1 MDEMSS
7 FGTIALTRVQ
17 ALQVQ
22 YERHRDQAQE
32 NGNTSIELPAAITNL
47 ITGPEFWIVAKTNRY
62 RKLVREGHLHNL
74 LELAA
79 IALTKRYPAH
89 WFAKVCSVRSWE
101 RTLDFLRKLYTI
113 REKAERVV
121 TRIGKDINE
130 GMRKFVYKQL
140 WMGKSIERYA
150 VTAQERGKHRYKL
163 FAYLCM
169 HEE

>member
-1 MDEMSS
+1 MDKISS
-7 FGTIALTRVQ
+7 CGTIALTRVQ
-17 ALQVQ
+17 ALRVQ
-22 YERHRDQAQE
+22 YGRHKDQAQE

-47 ITGPEFWIVAKTNRY
+47 ITGPECWIVAKTNRY
-62 RKLVREGHLHNL
+62 KKLVKEGHLHNL

-79 IALTKRYPAH
+79 IALTKQSPAH

-101 RTLDFLRKLYTI
+101 RTLDFLSKLYTI

-140 WMGKSIERYA
+140 WMGKSVERYA
-150 VTAQERGKHRYKL
+150 VAAQERGKHRYKL
-163 FAYLCM
+163 FVHLCM